1 MKNPHQ
7 NAGNGIKD
15 TLSFKIFLRSMP
27 PDPLEVLAPSA
38 QVGQIRVRPPPLKI
52 SRTPMDPCVYYL
64 FCYSVITYTHASI
77 AILHYYNN
85 QSHWLSYSMTLVV
98 LLFVD
103 PLKLNILTSRY
114 KNSAK
119 QVILSCQLIF
129 PMHSTKCWIQ
139 FSFHKRFT
147 VLMKQKLLLHY
158 DKHLCENCNMRLFF
172 GW

>member
-1 MKNPHQ
+1 
-7 NAGNGIKD
+7 
-15 TLSFKIFLRSMP
+15 
-27 PDPLEVLAPSA
+27 
-38 QVGQIRVRPPPLKI
+38 
-52 SRTPMDPCVYYL
+52 MDPCVYYL

-147 VLMKQKLLLHY
+147 VLMKHY
-158 DKHLCENCNMRLFF
+158 CIMTNTYVKTVIWNCSSVDSFWIFPLTIFESFPTYYVTVYIISHDNVNYNVVFQSRDDLENK
-172 GW
+172 

>member
-1 MKNPHQ
+1 MSLAPWKTHTKMREM
-7 NAGNGIKD
+7 ALIKD
-15 TLSFKIFLRSMP
+15 TLFFKIFLRSMP
-27 PDPLEVLAPSA
+27 PDPPRGSRAFGASRANSCPPP
-38 QVGQIRVRPPPLKI
+38 PPPLKI
-52 SRTPMDPCVYYL
+52 SRTPMDPCIYYL
-64 FCYSVITYTHASI
+64 FYYSVITYTHASI

-139 FSFHKRFT
+139 FSFH
-147 VLMKQKLLLHY
+147 
-158 DKHLCENCNMRLFF
+158 
-172 GW
+172 